1 MGHNYFGKSV
11 AHVLRRFINDSEP
24 ISLKFCTGCIFKS
37 NPSTGKNLVRPFD
50 ML

>member
-24 ISLKFCTGCIFKS
+24 ISLKFCKDRFQVK
-37 NPSTGKNLVRPFD
+37 F
-50 ML
+50 